1 MNIPYKEIFR
11 EKNFGFILSG
21 RLLKRSALILF
32 SIELIWLT
40 MELTNNSPLYLSLM
54 TMAETL
60 PFIILGIYGG
70 VKADRWNKKKVMIIS
85 NTCVAILLFTI
96 PFLEAIGSLNY
107 FILMALAVGITIFNC
122 FSEPSFRA
130 ILPELLTE
138 SQLQEGNA
146 LLDSV
151 QRGVSIL
158 VPASIGIVL
167 KLTTQIHLFTLAAIL
182 MVAAVIFQ
190 LLIRYA
196 PKAIKTIKDEE
207 DTSTL
212 NDIKNTFSYL
222 KINKGISYLMVAQG
236 LSILINTGL
245 WRVGLPIY
253 LESYLGKDISTFGYI
268 TGIMGAASFSTS
280 IILGLIK
287 RFNPISAF
295 NLGVILWGIGILVI
309 GLFPSINLIY
319 LATILIGVGQA
330 SEGLA
335 RVVILQTKVPANML
349 GKVFSTSS
357 SLNYASD
364 TISLGAIS
372 SILAI
377 FSTAVVFSG
386 GGVIILTI
394 GVIGIFTLKEETIK
408 NEINQTE
415 NQFDKGV
422 G

>member
-1 MNIPYKEIFR
+1 MRIPYKEILR
-11 EKNFGFILSG
+11 EKNFSFILSG

-40 MELTNNSPLYLSLM
+40 MELTDNSPLYLSLM

-70 VKADRWNKKKVMIIS
+70 VKADRWNKKRVMVIS
-85 NTCVAILLFTI
+85 NASVALLLFVI
-96 PFLEAIGSLNY
+96 PYLNY
-107 FILMALAVGITIFNC
+107 VGFLNYYLLMGIAVGITIFSC
-122 FSEPSFRA
+122 FSEPCFRA

-167 KLTTQIHLFTLAAIL
+167 KLTTQIHLFTLAAFL
-182 MVAAVIFQ
+182 MVVAVVFQ
-190 LLIRYA
+190 ILIRYS
-196 PKAIKTIKDEE
+196 PTSYSKSEE
-207 DTSTL
+207 QGGSSTVE
-212 NDIKNTFSYL
+212 DIKKTFSYL
-222 KINKGISYLMVAQG
+222 RINKGISFLMVAQG

-253 LESYLGKDISTFGYI
+253 LETYLGQDISSFGYI

-280 IILGLIK
+280 IFLGLLN
-287 RFNPISAF
+287 RFNAIYAF
-295 NLGVILWGIGILVI
+295 NSGVLLWGGGILLI
-309 GLFPSINLIY
+309 GMFPSMNFIY

-335 RVVILQTKVPANML
+335 RVVILQSQVPSNML

-364 TISLGAIS
+364 TVSLGAIS

-377 FSTAVVFSG
+377 FTTASVFTG
-386 GGVIILTI
+386 GGVIIF
-394 GVIGIFTLKEETIK
+394 GVGLLGMLFLKQGTLDNGYKR
-408 NEINQTE
+408 NE
-415 NQFDKGV
+415 QFDKGV